1 MSEIWSEILI
11 LIAQLLNYNFSC
23 FCFTFSACIS
33 GCHSKSYS
41 GSGWGN
47 IHGLKETFLKCYT
60 IVPHKGTDKRKPK
73 GIMGFEEYFHWVYV
87 RKVNKAKYNRALLIL
102 RRTQRLCS
110 FLFSQRQTL
119 WHIRHLELLH
129 PSNKKTQK
137 TQNHYLLFVK
147 KAKWKKSQSSLF
159 VKACWRK
166 IFKYISQKSV
176 FFNTC
181 YNESF

>member
-1 MSEIWSEILI
+1 MVWKKPFWS
-11 LIAQLLNYNFSC
+11 ATLLC
-23 FCFTFSACIS
+23 LTREQRR
-33 GCHSKSYS
+33 
-41 GSGWGN
+41 GSPRASWD
-47 IHGLKETFLKCYT
+47 LK
-60 IVPHKGTDKRKPK
+60 
-73 GIMGFEEYFHWVYV
+73 YFHWMYV

-102 RRTQRLCS
+102 RRTRRLCS

-137 TQNHYLLFVK
+137 PQNHYLLLVK